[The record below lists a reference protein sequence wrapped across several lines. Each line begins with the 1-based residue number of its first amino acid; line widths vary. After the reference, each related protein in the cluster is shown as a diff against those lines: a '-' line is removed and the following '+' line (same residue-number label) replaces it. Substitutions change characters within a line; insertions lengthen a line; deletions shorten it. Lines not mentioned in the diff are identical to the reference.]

1 MLYEA
6 STPEDYLDQLEA
18 DWRRDTL
25 TSLRERI
32 KKSAPDL
39 EESIHY
45 KMLGYG
51 IKGTYVFHLNAQKNY
66 VSLYVGDASKIDP
79 DTSLLAGLNVGKG
92 CIRFGKSV
100 KVEDTQ
106 IAEFIKQA
114 VAMWRQGVDIG
125 C

>member
-51 IKGTYVFHLNAQKNY
+51 IKETYVFHLNAQKNY
-66 VSLYVGDASKIDP
+66 VSLYVGNASKIDP
-79 DTSLLAGLNVGKG
+79 DASLLAGLNVGKG

-106 IAEFIKQA
+106 IAEFIEQA

>member
-6 STPEDYLDQLEA
+6 STPGDYLDQLET

-25 TSLRERI
+25 TRLRELI

-39 EESIHY
+39 EESVHY

-51 IKGTYVFHLNAQKNY
+51 IKENYVFHLNAQKSY
-66 VSLYVGDASKIDP
+66 VSLYVGDASKVDSDGI
-79 DTSLLAGLNVGKG
+79 LLEGLNVGKG

-100 KVEDTQ
+100 KVEDTR
-106 IAEFIKQA
+106 IAEFIEQA
-114 VAMWRQGVDIG
+114 ISMWRQGVDIG